1 MENGSVSR
9 DRMALLESKIVTKGS
24 NKPNVHEDALASSP
38 NTVVKA
44 KVSRAPRTSSIMLL
58 DSSLKAHSSA
68 SVQGLEQPANLNK
81 VSVPGVAESQKRQ
94 MSAGSSSHAMAQWV
108 GQRPHK
114 NARTRRANI
123 VAPVSSHD
131 EGQISSQG
139 FSASDISV
147 RTSVGTSRSA
157 IASTQDD
164 IAASKVKREVE
175 SITSTFGLSES
186 EESGAGEN
194 KMKDKVTDNGEVT
207 LTTSQK
213 PGAFLLP
220 GRKNKLTTNENGD
233 GVRRQGR
240 SGRDSSSSRPG
251 FPQVREKLENL
262 PTTKPMPSVKP
273 ASERNK
279 SKTGRPPSKKLKDQR
294 ALSRVGPMLNGSSL
308 DLTAESDDREELFV
322 AAKSARNASDLACSS
337 PFWKEMESLFASISS
352 KDMAYLKQQL
362 SLAEELDESLSQIL
376 GIGYNASAVLE
387 HKVLCGNSG
396 ERLCDNPNQ
405 DSIKIVSL
413 PSRVDVGKLEKC
425 APLYQRVLSALI
437 EEDESEEFYIHGE
450 GKNISLHDASDD
462 SHCGSCNLIDFE
474 TKDRDRIESEVES
487 KVNFQSQKNCFLDRT
502 SCNNKSVAYNT
513 FGNPSMLSSFHG
525 PEQWL
530 VEDDSSH
537 SDIVHISEISSTD
550 LFQPQMRESSLP
562 SFSSSNNQYQQ
573 MSLEDRL
580 LLELQSIGLCPETLP
595 DLAEEEVINQD
606 IIELKE
612 GLYRQIGRKRR
623 KLGKIDKALQKG
635 IQEERRNLE
644 KVAMDQLVEMAYR
657 KRLACR
663 GNNNSKGAMRKVSR
677 QVALAFVKRTV
688 ARCKK
693 FEDTGSNCFSDP
705 AMQDAMFSSPL
716 CNNDAKSAD
725 GVGSGTA
732 SNTCNEVTN
741 HHPEARGSGAV
752 SSTLE
757 RHDSFGDNISRGKRR
772 EVLID
777 DVIGSASSRVT
788 ATLDSSIPGG
798 VKGKRSDRER
808 DQSKDNLRSTVVS
821 VGVRSSL
828 DNIKSERKT
837 KPKPKQKNNQVSTS
851 VNGLHGSSNGVAKGS
866 NKVDRGMRST
876 SLGNVPND
884 ASKGDELSS
893 LQLPELDTIG
903 LGEPQDIA
911 LWLNIDEDG
920 LQDHDSIGLDI
931 PMDDLSE
938 LNMLM

>member
-1 MENGSVSR
+1 M
-9 DRMALLESKIVTKGS
+9 
-24 NKPNVHEDALASSP
+24 
-38 NTVVKA
+38 
-44 KVSRAPRTSSIMLL
+44 
-58 DSSLKAHSSA
+58 
-68 SVQGLEQPANLNK
+68 Q
-81 VSVPGVAESQKRQ
+81 
-94 MSAGSSSHAMAQWV
+94 
-108 GQRPHK
+108 
-114 NARTRRANI
+114 
-123 VAPVSSHD
+123 
-131 EGQISSQG
+131 
-139 FSASDISV
+139 
-147 RTSVGTSRSA
+147 
-157 IASTQDD
+157 
-164 IAASKVKREVE
+164 
-175 SITSTFGLSES
+175 
-186 EESGAGEN
+186 
-194 KMKDKVTDNGEVT
+194 
-207 LTTSQK
+207 
-213 PGAFLLP
+213 
-220 GRKNKLTTNENGD
+220 
-233 GVRRQGR
+233 
-240 SGRDSSSSRPG
+240 
-251 FPQVREKLENL
+251 
-262 PTTKPMPSVKP
+262 
-273 ASERNK
+273 
-279 SKTGRPPSKKLKDQR
+279 
-294 ALSRVGPMLNGSSL
+294 
-308 DLTAESDDREELFV
+308 
-322 AAKSARNASDLACSS
+322 
-337 PFWKEMESLFASISS
+337 
-352 KDMAYLKQQL
+352 
-362 SLAEELDESLSQIL
+362 
-376 GIGYNASAVLE
+376 
-387 HKVLCGNSG
+387 
-396 ERLCDNPNQ
+396 
-405 DSIKIVSL
+405 
-413 PSRVDVGKLEKC
+413 
-425 APLYQRVLSALI
+425 
-437 EEDESEEFYIHGE
+437 
-450 GKNISLHDASDD
+450 
-462 SHCGSCNLIDFE
+462 
-474 TKDRDRIESEVES
+474 
-487 KVNFQSQKNCFLDRT
+487 
-502 SCNNKSVAYNT
+502 
-513 FGNPSMLSSFHG
+513 
-525 PEQWL
+525 
-530 VEDDSSH
+530 
-537 SDIVHISEISSTD
+537 
-550 LFQPQMRESSLP
+550 
-562 SFSSSNNQYQQ
+562 
-573 MSLEDRL
+573 
-580 LLELQSIGLCPETLP
+580 P